1 MFDNIK
7 DFFAKISV
15 NRLQKRVDALKAE
28 QEELEKFTKLR
39 TLSELEHYRFAMM
52 AGIGSMAL
60 VLLIAF
66 LLGLVVY
73 MFANARL
80 SVLDRIESF
89 LLFLLLSLLIY
100 ASVESTYAKAIKF
113 WRAASPWN
121 RAEMQKR
128 IDDLQKTLTERMAK
142 RFGSLKKFKSEDI

>member
-1 MFDNIK
+1 MLDNIK
-7 DFFAKISV
+7 DALAKLSIAQ
-15 NRLQKRVDALKAE
+15 LQKRIDALKAE
-28 QEELEKFTKLR
+28 QEELEKFTKVR

-66 LLGLVVY
+66 LLGLFLY
-73 MFANARL
+73 MFIYHHLNAFQL
-80 SVLDRIESF
+80 IESF
-89 LLFLLLSLLIY
+89 LFVVMLSILIY
-100 ASVESTYAKAIKF
+100 ASVENSFSKAMKF

-121 RAEMQKR
+121 RTEMQKR

-142 RFGSLKKFKSEDI
+142 RFGWREKT